1 MKTLVSL
8 ATGVLSYAILEWVGV
23 DFAAVWAL
31 LIFMLNF
38 IPNIG
43 SILGMMLPALLTL
56 VQFDTLTP
64 FLIITFGLG
73 AVQFVIGNLAEP
85 ALMGKSLG
93 FRACF
98 SRSRSW

>member
-8 ATGVLSYAILEWVGV
+8 ATGLLSYLILIWVGV

-38 IPNIG
+38 IPNLG
-43 SILGMMLPALLTL
+43 SILGVMLPALLTL

-64 FLIITFGLG
+64 FILIAAGRG
-73 AVQFVIGNLAEP
+73 AL
-85 ALMGKSLG
+85 
-93 FRACF
+93 
-98 SRSRSW
+98 